1 MFDFVRKHTRL
12 FQGILLLLILPSFA
26 LVGMQGYT
34 SFMDGSNAGVATV
47 DGRKITQSEWDQAQG
62 KQLEQMRRQMPNI
75 DPKMLD
81 TPEVK
86 REALDGLVRE
96 RVMLAA
102 AAKQHLLVS
111 DERLQNMFARDPQFA
126 FLRNPDGSV
135 NKSVLAAQGMSSQMF
150 VERLR
155 QDLSQRQV
163 LVGVAGSAVAST
175 ANATVAFNALLQ
187 QREVQLQ
194 RFDAKEFA
202 ASIQPTDAEIEAF
215 YKLPANTAQFQLPES
230 AQIQYLVLNLDALKK
245 GVTFSENDLSKYYDE
260 NASRYGVA
268 EERRAS
274 HILIKADKTAPAAD
288 RAKAKARAEELLA
301 LARKNP
307 AGFADLARK
316 NSQDEGSAV
325 NGGDLDFF
333 ARGAMVKSFE
343 DAAYAMKQG
352 EISNVVESDFGY
364 HVIELTGIRG
374 GDKKPFDAVRAEVE
388 VEVRKQ
394 LAQKRFTELAEQ
406 FSNTVYE
413 QSDSLQPAADK
424 LKLSLQTAT
433 VQRKPA
439 PTATGPLAS
448 AKLLDAVFGNEALRN
463 KRNTEAVETATS
475 EMTAARVVQ
484 YNPARLQALA
494 DVKPQVREQLVRKL
508 ATVEAIKAGQARVA
522 ALQKAPADTAG
533 LAGAVVVSRAQPHE
547 LSRKVLEAVLV
558 ADAAKLPVV
567 VGVDAGDGVF
577 VVARIGKLL
586 PRDPT
591 VIDTKRLAQQYAQA
605 WSNAEAQAYFGALK
619 TQLKAVIKVALP
631 AGSAA
636 SAAAQ

>member
-47 DGRKITQSEWDQAQG
+47 DGRKITQSEWDQAQS
-62 KQLEQMRRQMPNI
+62 KQLDQMRRQMPNI
-75 DPKMLD
+75 DPKLLD

-96 RVMLAA
+96 RVLQAA
-102 AAKQHLLVS
+102 AAKQHLVVS
-111 DERLQNMFARDPQFA
+111 DERLQTMFLRDPQFA
-126 FLRNPDGSV
+126 FLRNPDGTV

-155 QDLSQRQV
+155 QDLSLRQV
-163 LVGVAGSAVAST
+163 VAGVAGSAVASS
-175 ANATVAFNALLQ
+175 ANATVAFDALLQ

-202 ASIQPTDAEIEAF
+202 TKIQPNDAEIEAF
-215 YKLPANTAQFQLPES
+215 YKLPASAAQFQLPEN
-230 AQIQYLVLNLDALKK
+230 AQIQYLVLNLEALKK
-245 GVTFSENDLSKYYDE
+245 GVTFSEDDLRKYYDE

-274 HILIKADKTAPAAD
+274 HILIKADKAAPAAE
-288 RAKAKARAEELLA
+288 RSKAKARAEELLA

-307 AGFADLARK
+307 ADFAELARK

-333 ARGAMVKSFE
+333 ARGAMVKPFE

-364 HVIELTGIRG
+364 HVIQLTAVRG
-374 GDKKPFDAVRAEVE
+374 GDKKPFDAVRPEIEA
-388 VEVRKQ
+388 EVRKQ

-406 FSNTVYE
+406 FTNTVYE

-424 LKLSLQTAT
+424 LKLAIQTAT
-433 VQRKPA
+433 VTRKPA
-439 PTATGPLAS
+439 AAITGPLAS
-448 AKLLDAVFGNEALRN
+448 AKLLDAVFGNDALRN
-463 KRNTEAVETATS
+463 KRNTEAVETAAS
-475 EMTAARVVQ
+475 EMVAARVVQ
-484 YNPARLQALA
+484 YNPARVQPLA
-494 DVKPQVREQLVRKL
+494 DVKAQVREQLVRKL
-508 ATVEAIKAGQARVA
+508 AIAEAVKAGQARVA
-522 ALQKAPADTAG
+522 ALQKDGEALAG
-533 LAGAVVVSRAQPHE
+533 LDAAVVVSRAQPHE
-547 LSRKVLEAVLV
+547 LPRKVLEAVL
-558 ADAAKLPVV
+558 AAEASKLPTVL
-567 VGVDAGDGVF
+567 GVDTGEGSF
-577 VVARIGKLL
+577 VVARISKLL
-586 PRDPT
+586 PRDPA
-591 VIDTKRLAQQYAQA
+591 VIDAKRLAQQYAQA
-605 WSNAEAQAYFGALK
+605 WSNAESQAFYGALK
-619 TQLKAVIKVALP
+619 VHYKAVVKASP
-631 AGSAA
+631 AAASA
-636 SAAAQ
+636 SAAAP